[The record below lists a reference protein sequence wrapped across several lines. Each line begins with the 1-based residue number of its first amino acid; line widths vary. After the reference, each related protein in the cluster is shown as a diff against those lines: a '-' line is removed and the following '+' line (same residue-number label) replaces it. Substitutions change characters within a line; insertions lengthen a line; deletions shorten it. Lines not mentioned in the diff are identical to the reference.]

1 MRLSRRDGG
10 VSWSVFVPG
19 EPRTTQTGS
28 IVRLRDGRAFPMRR
42 HTEWSNRI
50 ALAAQAEK
58 PPVLFAGP
66 LRVRM
71 TFWRSRPVS
80 CPKRILYPIQQPDLG
95 NLSKGLLDAL
105 EGIVYTTDAQVIE
118 LLERKLFAVTQPGVL
133 IEVDSI

>member
-1 MRLSRRDGG
+1 M
-10 VSWSVFVPG
+10 SWSLFVPG

-28 IVRLRDGRAFPMRR
+28 IVRLRDGRAFPVRR

-50 ALAAQAEK
+50 ALAAQAER
-58 PPVLFAGP
+58 PPALYAGP
-66 LRVRM
+66 IRVRM

-80 CPKRILYPIQQPDLG
+80 CPRRIGYPIQRPDLG

-118 LLERKLFAVTQPGVL
+118 LVERKLFATTQPGVL
-133 IEVDSI
+133 IEVEPLASPNGGD

>member
-1 MRLSRRDGG
+1 
-10 VSWSVFVPG
+10 VSWSLFVPG
-19 EPRTTQTGS
+19 EPRSTQTGKVFRLPNGRP
-28 IVRLRDGRAFPMRR
+28 IVKRM

-58 PPVLFAGP
+58 PPALFNGP

-80 CPKRILYPIQQPDLG
+80 CPKRIVYPIQRPDLG

-118 LLERKLFAVTQPGVL
+118 LVERKLFATTQPGVL
-133 IEVDSI
+133 IEVEPLASPNGGD